1 MKVMSDMK
9 HNVIPFPE
17 AAPPALADPESL
29 MTLIDAIGHPDLR
42 RYLIEQI
49 NSAQNLE
56 DVAATVELVEA
67 VMGKRAS

>member
-1 MKVMSDMK
+1 MSGAMTME
-9 HNVIPFPE
+9 HNVIPFPDPI
-17 AAPPALADPESL
+17 PPALADPEAL

-49 NSAQNLE
+49 NSARSLE

-67 VMGKRAS
+67 VMGKRAC

>member
-1 MKVMSDMK
+1 MSGVIEMK

-17 AAPPALADPESL
+17 PAPPELTDPEALLS
-29 MTLIDAIGHPDLR
+29 MIDAISHPDLR
-42 RYLIEQI
+42 RYMVEQI
-49 NSAQNLE
+49 NAAQCLE